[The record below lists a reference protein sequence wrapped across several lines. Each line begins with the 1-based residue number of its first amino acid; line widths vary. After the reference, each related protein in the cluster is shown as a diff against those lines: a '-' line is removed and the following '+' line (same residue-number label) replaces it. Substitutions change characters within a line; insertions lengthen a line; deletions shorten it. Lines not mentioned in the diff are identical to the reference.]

1 MTPDTAKYLEKAER
15 AIEAARK
22 LLEANDTEGGMNRAY
37 YAMFYVAEAVV
48 CERGL
53 SFSKHAGVHSA
64 FGQHFAKTGLFD
76 AKFHQWLLAAFNKR
90 IAADYGAD
98 VTLTVAEVHEA
109 IDHAREF
116 LVEARHFLG
125 EPS

>member
-22 LLEANDTEGGMNRAY
+22 LLEVNETEGGMNRAY
-37 YAMFYVAEAVV
+37 YAMFYVAEALL

-53 SFSKHAGVHSA
+53 SFSKHAGVHRA
-64 FGQHFAKTGLFD
+64 FGQYFAKTGLFD

-90 IAADYGAD
+90 IAADYGVDA
-98 VTLTVAEVHEA
+98 TLTVVEVGEA
-109 IDHAREF
+109 IDHASEF
-116 LVEARHFLG
+116 LVDVRRFLG

>member
-1 MTPDTAKYLEKAER
+1 MTPDTAKYLDKAER
-15 AIEAARK
+15 AIEAASR
-22 LLEANDTEGGMNRAY
+22 LLEINDTEGGMNRAY
-37 YAMFYVAEAVV
+37 YAMFYVVESLL

-64 FGQHFAKTGLFD
+64 LGQHLAKTGLVD
-76 AKFHQWLLAAFNKR
+76 AMFHQWLSATFNKR

-98 VTLTVAEVHEA
+98 VTLTVVDLNEA

-116 LVEARHFLG
+116 LTEARRFLG